1 MYSYHLFLI
10 SSASVRSTPFLSF
23 SVPVLAWNV
32 PLVSLIFLT
41 RSLVFPILLF
51 SSISLHCPLEN
62 AFLSPC
68 CILSPYNVLGWP
80 KSLFGLF
87 CKIVWKY
94 PSDLFGQPSIW
105 SQGRWWLKFFTFS
118 RLLLDIQ
125 CLLWFYVNFRI
136 GIFLWETPL
145 KFGRRNILIS
155 TYI

>member
-1 MYSYHLFLI
+1 MNLPHVYTCYPSWIPFPPPSPYHPSEMI
-10 SSASVRSTPFLSF
+10 SKCKPMT
-23 SVPVLAWNV
+23 
-32 PLVSLIFLT
+32 
-41 RSLVFPILLF
+41 LF
-51 SSISLHCPLEN
+51 SIYCSFKNYDYLLWNYNICLLSLLNLLNKCLY
-62 AFLSPC
+62 FKCFTL
-68 CILSPYNVLGWP
+68 LGRP

-94 PSDLFGQPSIW
+94 PNDLVGQPSIW
-105 SQGRWWLKFFTFS
+105 SQGRWWLKFCTFS